1 MELYFNNIEY
11 NINSNNIFESFS
23 INEEESKE
31 TSFADKVSSL
41 FSDSNKASQVLSE
54 LGFGNNSNSNDTTQI
69 IKNLDNLQNIVLSF
83 KIQ

>member
-41 FSDSNKASQVLSE
+41 FSDSNTASQVLSE

>member
-23 INEEESKE
+23 VNEEESKE
-31 TSFADKVSSL
+31 TSFADKVSPL

>member
-23 INEEESKE
+23 NNEEESKE

-54 LGFGNNSNSNDTTQI
+54 LGFGDNSNSNDTTQI